1 MNTAADQRFFVLSR
15 ADASD
20 RWQPI
25 GVGPERSPE
34 MAERRIAHCR
44 ANGSQREFAFICVS
58 GSEAEQSAALRAFI
72 VRSAPVAPVARVAR
86 VAPVAPVAPAKWLRS
101 LFARRSAPMLQLQRF
116 RGAAAGWQA
125 VGAPRSAASAERLS
139 ATLARITPEATLR
152 TIPFTA

>member
-1 MNTAADQRFFVLSR
+1 MNTAAYQRFFVLSR

-20 RWQPI
+20 RWQPL
-25 GVGPERSPE
+25 GVGPECSPE

-58 GSEAEQSAALRAFI
+58 GSEAEQTAALRAFI
-72 VRSAPVAPVARVAR
+72 VRS
-86 VAPVAPVAPAKWLRS
+86 APVAPVAPAKWLRS

-125 VGAPRSAASAERLS
+125 IGAPRSAASAERLS

-152 TIPFTA
+152 TIPLTA

>member
-25 GVGPERSPE
+25 GVGPECSPE
-34 MAERRIAHCR
+34 MAERRIAYCR

-58 GSEAEQSAALRAFI
+58 GSEAEQTAALRAFI
-72 VRSAPVAPVARVAR
+72 VRSAPVAR

>member
-1 MNTAADQRFFVLSR
+1 MNTAAYQRFFVLSR

-20 RWQPI
+20 RWQPL
-25 GVGPERSPE
+25 GVGPECSPE

-58 GSEAEQSAALRAFI
+58 GSEAEQTAALRAFI
-72 VRSAPVAPVARVAR
+72 VRSAPVAR

>member
-1 MNTAADQRFFVLSR
+1 MNTAAYQRFFVLSR

-20 RWQPI
+20 RWQPL
-25 GVGPERSPE
+25 GVGPECSPE

-58 GSEAEQSAALRAFI
+58 GSEAEQTAALRAFI
-72 VRSAPVAPVARVAR
+72 VRSAPVAR

-125 VGAPRSAASAERLS
+125 IGAPRSAASAERLS

-152 TIPFTA
+152 TIPLTA

>member
-1 MNTAADQRFFVLSR
+1 MNTAAYQRFFVLSR

-20 RWQPI
+20 RWQPL
-25 GVGPERSPE
+25 GVGPECSPE

-58 GSEAEQSAALRAFI
+58 GSEAEQTAALRAFI
-72 VRSAPVAPVARVAR
+72 VRSAPVAR

-125 VGAPRSAASAERLS
+125 VGAPRSAASAERFA
-139 ATLARITPEATLR
+139 ATLARIAPEATLR
-152 TIPFTA
+152 TIPLTA

>member
-1 MNTAADQRFFVLSR
+1 MNTAAYQRFFVLSR

-20 RWQPI
+20 RWQPL
-25 GVGPERSPE
+25 GVGPECSPE

-58 GSEAEQSAALRAFI
+58 GSEAEQTAALRAFI
-72 VRSAPVAPVARVAR
+72 VRSAPVAR

-152 TIPFTA
+152 TIPLTA